1 MGVFALPNPDPGL
14 ESGSGSTD
22 LDLIQSGSV
31 YKSETLSKRCMIYLE
46 TIFAELMQNLDLL
59 PERELGEFLVL
70 IVLKRIVKIVL

>member
-1 MGVFALPNPDPGL
+1 LWGFFALPKPDPNS
-14 ESGSGSTD
+14 ESGSTD
-22 LDLIQSGSV
+22 LDFIRIWIRNTA
-31 YKSETLSKRCMIYLE
+31 ETSMTHLE

>member
-1 MGVFALPNPDPGL
+1 
-14 ESGSGSTD
+14 
-22 LDLIQSGSV
+22 
-31 YKSETLSKRCMIYLE
+31 MIYLE